1 MAYKATFTVSDS
13 LILTKLHE
21 NALKKTLALHK
32 CNDFLNTGYRK
43 DQEKCFANHKL
54 NEYEVAALFF
64 GQSTPRTHLG
74 KAPLIEMFDYDDK
87 ATAKKDAL
95 DSIKTYLTV
104 FAGEK
109 AANAVNENDLVF
121 FIVEKDTYRKID
133 KTSGEETELTPDDIR
148 KKSKAG
154 STPAGM
160 TGMADLDDAS
170 KDDILDKEL
179 DLEDLEKFK
188 DMCIGWKVGFSV
200 GLSK

>member
-1 MAYKATFTVSDS
+1 
-13 LILTKLHE
+13 
-21 NALKKTLALHK
+21 
-32 CNDFLNTGYRK
+32 
-43 DQEKCFANHKL
+43 
-54 NEYEVAALFF
+54 
-64 GQSTPRTHLG
+64 
-74 KAPLIEMFDYDDK
+74 MFDYDDK
-87 ATAKKDAL
+87 ASAKKDAL

-121 FIVEKDTYRKID
+121 FIIEKDTYRKLD

-154 STPAGM
+154 STSAGM

-179 DLEDLEKFK
+179 DLTALEKFK
-188 DMCIGWKVGFSV
+188 DTCIGWKVGFSV

>member
-1 MAYKATFTVSDS
+1 
-13 LILTKLHE
+13 
-21 NALKKTLALHK
+21 
-32 CNDFLNTGYRK
+32 
-43 DQEKCFANHKL
+43 
-54 NEYEVAALFF
+54 
-64 GQSTPRTHLG
+64 
-74 KAPLIEMFDYDDK
+74 MFDYDDK

-154 STPAGM
+154 STSAGM
-160 TGMADLDDAS
+160 TGMASLIS
-170 KDDILDKEL
+170 
-179 DLEDLEKFK
+179 
-188 DMCIGWKVGFSV
+188 
-200 GLSK
+200 LSRAATRSLLLSAMETSTR